1 MPRITI
7 TPSNRIDRF
16 IAGRINKANQ
26 NRQIVGYHIKQ
37 MITDIRTAP
46 APSTSKVA

>member
-1 MPRITI
+1 MRITI
-7 TPSNRIDRF
+7 KPTNRIDRF
-16 IAGRINKANQ
+16 IAKRIAKSKQ

-46 APSTSKVA
+46 APCTSKVA